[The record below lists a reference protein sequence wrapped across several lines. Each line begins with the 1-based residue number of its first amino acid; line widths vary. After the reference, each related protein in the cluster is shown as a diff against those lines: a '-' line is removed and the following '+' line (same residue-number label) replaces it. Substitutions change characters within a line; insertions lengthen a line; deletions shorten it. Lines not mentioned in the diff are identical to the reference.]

1 MAKEMVVD
9 DENDV
14 VELIKF
20 MLEKDGHQVVT
31 ASNGQEALDKVE
43 ATMPELIILDIMMPE
58 MDGYTV
64 NTRLQEK
71 DETRTIPVIILTAKG
86 QMKDLFELG
95 SNVVAFIEKPFDPRG
110 LRDKIREILASNK

>member
-1 MAKEMVVD
+1 MVVD

-95 SNVVAFIEKPFDPRG
+95 SNVVAFMEKPFDPRG

>member
-1 MAKEMVVD
+1 MAKVMVVD

-14 VELIKF
+14 VEL

-95 SNVVAFIEKPFDPRG
+95 SNVVAFMEKPFDPRG